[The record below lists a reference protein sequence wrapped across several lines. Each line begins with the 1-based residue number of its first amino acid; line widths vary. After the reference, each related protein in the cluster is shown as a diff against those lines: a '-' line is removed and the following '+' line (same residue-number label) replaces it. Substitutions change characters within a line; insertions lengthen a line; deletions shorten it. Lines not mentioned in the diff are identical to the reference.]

1 MRKGSSDILAGLG
14 FLVIAGAF
22 GVQYDE
28 LEGVSRV
35 FPEALISFISLGGLY
50 FILKGC
56 WRRRLERATES
67 DEPVVWS
74 RVGVISVMAMAYLIV
89 LTYIGFFVA
98 TAAFLFTSY
107 MLLGDRSRGPV
118 RLCALG
124 AGFSVVVTGLVW
136 LGVVALLNV
145 PVPEGLLF

>member
-1 MRKGSSDILAGLG
+1 
-14 FLVIAGAF
+14 
-22 GVQYDE
+22 
-28 LEGVSRV
+28 
-35 FPEALISFISLGGLY
+35 
-50 FILKGC
+50 
-56 WRRRLERATES
+56 
-67 DEPVVWS
+67 
-74 RVGVISVMAMAYLIV
+74 MAYLIV

-136 LGVVALLNV
+136 LGFVALLNV